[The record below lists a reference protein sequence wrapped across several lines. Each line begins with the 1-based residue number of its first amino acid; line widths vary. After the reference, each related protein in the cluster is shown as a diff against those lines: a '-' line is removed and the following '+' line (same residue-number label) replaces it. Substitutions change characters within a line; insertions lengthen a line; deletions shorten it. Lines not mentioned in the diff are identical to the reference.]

1 MLVKGWYSRLNQ
13 WLAKEKKAKK
23 QLDVFK
29 HAKTGHAAWWGSFDI
44 EAGQSRFWKVGNVI
58 ICVNRFTN
66 EWHVASC
73 QTETLESQSHDTEL
87 SDDNLSVPTDE
98 LKFKT
103 YVFNTQAEI
112 TLTPILADR
121 PLASRLENTLH
132 IPGGEEILLYVSA
145 PVWVSLKTGQSNI
158 TLDEI
163 PTFILSDTWV
173 GRNTMEGEL
182 CYAGQTFCSP
192 RLNEL
197 PYGPDRI
204 IIPMLI
210 RNNASSILLLDTL
223 SAPLPYL
230 SVYRDPQNYLWT
242 EQLILHRESDAT
254 PEIIVDKGPPWIEHD
269 IELLSPARKE
279 LKAGSHL
286 KQFLNL
292 FVGH

>member
-1 MLVKGWYSRLNQ
+1 MKRILTRLTQ
-13 WLAKEKKAKK
+13 WLKPEKKPK
-23 QLDVFK
+23 QQLEILK
-29 HAKTGHAAWWGSFDI
+29 HGSSVHKPWWGTYEI

-73 QTETLESQSHDTEL
+73 QTETLESQSHDTDM
-87 SDDNLSVPTDE
+87 SDENLSVPTDK

-103 YVFNTQAEI
+103 YVFKTQAEI
-112 TLTPILADR
+112 TLSPVLADR
-121 PLASRLENTLH
+121 PLASRLENTLY
-132 IPGGEEILLYVSA
+132 IPAGEEILLYVSS
-145 PVWVSLKTGQSNI
+145 PVWVSIKTGQSDLN
-158 TLDEI
+158 LDEV

-173 GRNTMEGEL
+173 GQNTMEGEL
-182 CYAGQTFCSP
+182 CYAGQTHCSP

-204 IIPMLI
+204 IIPMII
-210 RNNASSILLLDTL
+210 RNDASSTLLLDTL

-230 SVYRDPQNYLWT
+230 SVYRDHKNYLWT
-242 EQLILHRESDAT
+242 EQLILHRESDST
-254 PEIIVDKGPPWIEHD
+254 PIVFVEKGPPLIEQD

-279 LKAGSHL
+279 LKAGSHI

-292 FVGH
+292 LVGH